1 MAETGSRPRSCAHP
15 GNVLGTAHAQRCR
28 VLPAGAQ
35 WRAEG
40 WAGGVWGRG
49 PWASQ
54 PHSCWPP
61 GAPGSG
67 LSLRWASRAHLA
79 IRAGLDDL
87 PGLEVH
93 VVAVQLVG
101 EGVVS
106 SAPEHIEVAVKGHHG
121 VSVAPLRGRWGAPEQ
136 VLGGDACPPARRVH
150 PACDHPW
157 SGGSAWALSPRPS
170 PPWRQPR
177 LAPRDHRGVRLSLN
191 PPQGR
196 QQGRARGSCP
206 HAGTQRSPSRLRR
219 GLHQGGRLRVRPTGQ
234 PLARVWSADGGS
246 THRALTSGP

>member
-1 MAETGSRPRSCAHP
+1 MIGASRGPQQGLGRRRKAAAGLTQHADAGCWVLGPQRGCRRGRKTGGSPGMAETGSRPRSCAHP
-15 GNVLGTAHAQRCR
+15 GNVLGTAHAQRCH

-54 PHSCWPP
+54 PRSCWPP

-136 VLGGDACPPARRVH
+136 VLGGDACPPAGRVTTH
-150 PACDHPW
+150 GA
-157 SGGSAWALSPRPS
+157 AA
-170 PPWRQPR
+170 PP
-177 LAPRDHRGVRLSLN
+177 
-191 PPQGR
+191 
-196 QQGRARGSCP
+196 
-206 HAGTQRSPSRLRR
+206 
-219 GLHQGGRLRVRPTGQ
+219 GL
-234 PLARVWSADGGS
+234 
-246 THRALTSGP
+246 